1 MYRNQKTKTMT
12 SQTINYGKIKREILK
27 RDSGLDSRFTTK
39 VGKDKKKYD
48 RNREKRNEN
57 KFG

>member
-1 MYRNQKTKTMT
+1 MT

-48 RNREKRNEN
+48 RNQNKRDVYR
-57 KFG
+57 FDR